1 MSHLNNIVAAAMTAT
16 MTVAMT
22 AAMTA
27 AMAAVLLKHYY
38 DVLVGLL
45 IGYRRCKM

>member
-1 MSHLNNIVAAAMTAT
+1 MA
-16 MTVAMT
+16 VAMT

-27 AMAAVLLKHYY
+27 EMAAEMAVTAVLLKHYY
-38 DVLVGLL
+38 DVLIGLL